1 MREER
6 NYAEH
11 LQKRLKNTQNLLNG
25 LSPILKNHAQELNL
39 PDFVKLLLE
48 LTDLDRV
55 PSVILQT
62 S

>member
-1 MREER
+1 MQ
-6 NYAEH
+6 NICKKGSKH
-11 LQKRLKNTQNLLNG
+11 TQNLLNG
-25 LSPILKNHAQELNL
+25 LSPILKNHAQELYL

-48 LTDLDRV
+48 QTDLDRV